1 MNRLRC
7 FVAMRFGD
15 PQTDQV
21 YDRLIAPVL
30 GQLRTIP
37 VRVDRINHNENIDV
51 KIIQELKICD
61 FAVADL
67 TFARPSVYFE
77 AGFAQGRAVPVI
89 YTCREDHLGRPNPDD
104 TYGNFRV
111 HFDLLMRNIIP
122 WENARD
128 SGFKKKLKARITKVI
143 RPLVRD
149 QKEIEA
155 KRKASDTFSRLP
167 MADRRSRLN
176 RLAHTRLSSTPFR
189 AIEHENFSFYV
200 AKSHGKQTVV
210 QLDLFTSLSKKEI
223 GREYSGVQMR
233 FLRFATRPHGHE
245 VAKPIHFRAH
255 WVICTFKKLPS
266 HRVHEVLPYLS
277 QSTES
282 FAGVSKYSEGSNA
295 DDNDEN
301 LTIHILDD
309 IESEEDF
316 IEKLN
321 FVVREILKRQIPG
334 NLEARLRKAKARAT
348 LQRRGE

>member
-1 MNRLRC
+1 MHEVNRLRC

-15 PQTDQV
+15 PQTDEV
-21 YDRLIAPVL
+21 YDRLIEPVL

-37 VRVDRINHNENIDV
+37 VRVDWINHNENIDV
-51 KIIQELKICD
+51 KIIEELRICD
-61 FAVADL
+61 FALADL

-89 YTCREDHLGRPNPDD
+89 YTCREDHLGHPKPDN

-122 WENARD
+122 WKNARD
-128 SGFKKKLKARITKVI
+128 FGFKKKLKARIAKVI

-149 QKEIEA
+149 QEEIEA

-167 MADRRSRLN
+167 MADRQSRLN
-176 RLAHTRLSSTPFR
+176 QIAHARLSSTPFR
-189 AIEHENFSFYV
+189 AIEHEKFYFYV
-200 AKSHGKQTVV
+200 AKSRGKQKVV
-210 QLDLFTSLSKKEI
+210 QLGLFTSLWKNEI
-223 GREYSGVQMR
+223 GLVYSDVQMR
-233 FLRFATRPHGHE
+233 FLRFSTRPRHGRK
-245 VAKPIHFRAH
+245 VTKPIHFRAH

-266 HRVHEVLPYLS
+266 HRIHDALPYLS
-277 QSTES
+277 QSAAS
-282 FAGVSKYSEGSNA
+282 FTGVSKYSERSNA
-295 DDNDEN
+295 GDDEN

-321 FVVREILKRQIPG
+321 FVVREILKR
-334 NLEARLRKAKARAT
+334 
-348 LQRRGE
+348 